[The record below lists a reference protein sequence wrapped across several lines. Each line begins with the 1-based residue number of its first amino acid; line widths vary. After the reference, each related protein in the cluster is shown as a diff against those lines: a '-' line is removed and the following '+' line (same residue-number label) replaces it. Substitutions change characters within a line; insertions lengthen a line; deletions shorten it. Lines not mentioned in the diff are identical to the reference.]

1 MKNQYTFNANLLL
14 KDLELNKTFEKKNK
28 KSKINKHQYS
38 EEKGKTME
46 ILKNQKTENL
56 IKLTSLYKDDQN
68 KISPKALIKKD
79 YIVSKNKILFAKN
92 SKLKN
97 KTSLNNEYLPTEVHD
112 SVDKNK
118 TDLIKLVDNSKEDI
132 ENKTF
137 SKDKTI
143 YYSINNTFNNT
154 FNNTNT
160 NSNTITNTIGNNNNY
175 VTEKDSSNII
185 KTNDDEL
192 NVTNNSYDIKIIN
205 INTNRPVTA
214 DIKNINSFKSKTIN
228 YMHDTSKSNSS
239 LKNNY
244 QCEYYSLNDELV
256 KIKNRRD
263 NLLNESRKFYL
274 FNNERGILSKLKQL
288 QNKKTDKEEKE
299 NGLYFFNKKFNLYSD
314 IRRLPTKVFFSKG
327 KSTNKEENDE
337 FENFFKYNNHKFIK
351 NLIHKKNKGTFE
363 KTSDNYHRI
372 LTKGFPK
379 KKATV
384 KNMDFFEHKLI
395 VNSSEDYQYDKN
407 KDVFGQDIYP
417 LLNQKKILKNIL
429 PKEVDYNTKFS
440 IVDIINDQMH
450 PLRRYQKRNLHN
462 HSNLISKEINFLFG
476 QDVPITS
483 TINISNIY
491 SPNSLIEYKTG
502 DKYNHLLRT
511 LIKEEEVE
519 SSSQGLVEEK
529 KKKIIHRKIILEKF
543 KNTIKLCLARFKRL
557 KISIDFFFRII
568 FHDKPMTYEDGLY
581 LFNNIKDGDIPSIEK
596 SIKNNY
602 KLACFKDEFKQT
614 ALHICAKRNIYQ
626 VIQLFVSRVADIDA
640 QDIYGRTPLMC
651 ACQVDHVEF
660 VCVLLFSF
668 ADPSVEDNNG
678 KRAIDYTNNPK
689 IRYALHFARI
699 IHIFNRMYNN
709 VKNLDRFVIGGL
721 KHLFSKEL
729 SINYEPWLKSNEAI
743 FKHNEDL

>member
-28 KSKINKHQYS
+28 RSKINKYQYS

-46 ILKNQKTENL
+46 MTKNHKAENL
-56 IKLTSLYKDDQN
+56 IKLTSLYKDNQN
-68 KISPKALIKKD
+68 KITPKKLIKKD

-92 SKLKN
+92 AKMKN
-97 KTSLNNEYLPTEVHD
+97 KTSLNNEYLPIEVHN
-112 SVDKNK
+112 SVDKNQE
-118 TDLIKLVDNSKEDI
+118 DLIKLVDNSKEDI

-154 FNNTNT
+154 NT
-160 NSNTITNTIGNNNNY
+160 NSNTINNTIGNNNNY
-175 VTEKDSSNII
+175 VTEKDSSILI

-192 NVTNNSYDIKIIN
+192 NITNNTNNIKVIN
-205 INTNRPVTA
+205 FNHKRPVTA
-214 DIKNINSFKSKTIN
+214 EIKNINSFKLKTIN
-228 YMHDTSKSNSS
+228 NTNDINTSNLS
-239 LKNNY
+239 LKQNH
-244 QCEYYSLNDELV
+244 QCEYYSLNDELI

-314 IRRLPTKVFFSKG
+314 IRRLPTKVFFCKG

-337 FENFFKYNNHKFIK
+337 FENFFKYNNHKYIK

-363 KTSDNYHRI
+363 QTSDNYHRI

-379 KKATV
+379 KKTTFE
-384 KNMDFFEHKLI
+384 KKDFFEHKLI
-395 VNSSEDYQYDKN
+395 MNSSEDNQYDKN

-440 IVDIINDQMH
+440 IKDIINDQMH

-476 QDVPITS
+476 QDVPIANA
-483 TINISNIY
+483 IKASNIY
-491 SPNSLIEYKTG
+491 SPNTLIEYKTG
-502 DKYNHLLRT
+502 DKYNHLLKT
-511 LIKEEEVE
+511 LIKQEDVE
-519 SSSQGLVEEK
+519 NINQSLVEEK
-529 KKKIIHRKIILEKF
+529 KKKNIYRKKILEKF
-543 KNTIKLCLARFKRL
+543 KNTIKQCLARFKRL
-557 KISIDFFFRII
+557 KISIDFFFLII

-581 LFNNIKDGDIPSIEK
+581 LFNNIKDKDIPSIEK

-626 VIQLFVSRVADIDA
+626 VIQLLVSRIADIDA

-651 ACQVDHVEF
+651 ACQADHVEF
-660 VCVLLFSF
+660 VSVLLFSF
-668 ADPSVEDNNG
+668 ADPNVEDNNG
-678 KRAIDYTNNPK
+678 KRAIDYSNNPK
-689 IRYALHFARI
+689 IRYALYFTKI
-699 IHIFNRMYNN
+699 LHIFNKMYNN
-709 VKNLDRFVIGGL
+709 VKNFDIFVINGL

-729 SINYEPWLKSNEAI
+729 NINYEPWLKMNEAI
-743 FKHNEDL
+743 LKHNEEL

>member
-1 MKNQYTFNANLLL
+1 MKNKYTFNANLLL
-14 KDLELNKTFEKKNK
+14 KDLELNKTFEKKK
-28 KSKINKHQYS
+28 KRSKINKYQLS

-46 ILKNQKTENL
+46 MTNHKTENL

-68 KISPKALIKKD
+68 KFSPKVLIKKD
-79 YIVSKNKILFAKN
+79 NIVSNNKKLFTKNDKQ
-92 SKLKN
+92 KN
-97 KTSLNNEYLPTEVHD
+97 KTLLNNKYLPTEVCN
-112 SVDKNK
+112 SIEKNK

-137 SKDKTI
+137 SKDKTL
-143 YYSINNTFNNT
+143 YCSINNTFNNT

-160 NSNTITNTIGNNNNY
+160 NSNTINNTIGNNNNY

-185 KTNDDEL
+185 KIKDDEL
-192 NVTNNSYDIKIIN
+192 NTTNNSYNIKVLN
-205 INTNRPVTA
+205 INHKRPLTA
-214 DIKNINSFKSKTIN
+214 QIKNVNSFKSKTIN
-228 YMHDTSKSNSS
+228 NTFDTNKSNSS
-239 LKNNY
+239 LKYNH
-244 QCEYYSLNDELV
+244 QCEYYSLSDELA

-274 FNNERGILSKLKQL
+274 FNNDRGILNKLKQL
-288 QNKKTDKEEKE
+288 QNKRNDKEEKE
-299 NGLYFFNKKFNLYSD
+299 NEIHFFNKKFYLYSD
-314 IRRLPTKVFFSKG
+314 IRRLPTKVFFCKG

-379 KKATV
+379 KKTIF
-384 KNMDFFEHKLI
+384 KNKECFDHKLI
-395 VNSSEDYQYDKN
+395 ANSSEDNQYEKN

-440 IVDIINDQMH
+440 IQDIINDQMH

-483 TINISNIY
+483 AINVSNIY
-491 SPNSLIEYKTG
+491 SPNTLIEYKTG
-502 DKYNHLLRT
+502 DKYNHLLQA
-511 LIKEEEVE
+511 LIKKEELE
-519 SSSQGLVEEK
+519 SYNQSLVEEK
-529 KKKIIHRKIILEKF
+529 KKKNIHRKIILEKF
-543 KNTIKLCLARFKRL
+543 KITIKICLARFKRL
-557 KISIDFFFRII
+557 KISIDFFFQII
-568 FHDKPMTYEDGLY
+568 FKDIPMTYEDGLY
-581 LFNNIKDGDIPSIEK
+581 LFNNIKDNDIPSIEK

-602 KLACFKDEFKQT
+602 KLARFKDEFKQT

-626 VIQLFVSRVADIDA
+626 VIQLFVSRIADVDA

-651 ACQVDHVEF
+651 ACQSDHVEF
-660 VCVLLFSF
+660 VYVLLFSF

-678 KRAIDYTNNPK
+678 KKAIDYTKNPK
-689 IRYALHFARI
+689 IRYALHFTRI
-699 IHIFNRMYNN
+699 IRIFNRMYNN
-709 VKNLDRFVIGGL
+709 VKNFDKFVIGGL

-729 SINYEPWLKSNEAI
+729 NVNYEPWLKINETI
-743 FKHNEDL
+743 FKHSEDL

>member
-1 MKNQYTFNANLLL
+1 MKNHYTFNANLLL

-28 KSKINKHQYS
+28 KPKINKYQYS
-38 EEKGKTME
+38 EEKGKTVGMT
-46 ILKNQKTENL
+46 KTNKENI
-56 IKLTSLYKDDQN
+56 IKLTSLYKDDQKKN
-68 KISPKALIKKD
+68 SPKKLIKKD
-79 YIVSKNKILFAKN
+79 YIVSKNKILFVKN
-92 SKLKN
+92 AKLKN
-97 KTSLNNEYLPTEVHD
+97 KTSLNNEYLPTEAYN
-112 SVDKNK
+112 SVDKNH
-118 TDLIKLVDNSKEDI
+118 TELIKLVDNSKEDI

-154 FNNTNT
+154 FNNTNA
-160 NSNTITNTIGNNNNY
+160 NSNTINNTIGNNNNY

-192 NVTNNSYDIKIIN
+192 NVTNNSYNIKIIN
-205 INTNRPVTA
+205 INPNRPVTA
-214 DIKNINSFKSKTIN
+214 EMKSINNFKSKTIN
-228 YMHDTSKSNSS
+228 NTYDTDKSNS
-239 LKNNY
+239 LLNQNH
-244 QCEYYSLNDELV
+244 QCEYYFLNDELV
-256 KIKNRRD
+256 RIKNRRN

-288 QNKKTDKEEKE
+288 QSKKTDKEEKE
-299 NGLYFFNKKFNLYSD
+299 NGLCFFNKKFNLYSD
-314 IRRLPTKVFFSKG
+314 IRMLPTKVFFSKG
-327 KSTNKEENDE
+327 KSSNKEENDE

-351 NLIHKKNKGTFE
+351 NLIHKKNKGTFQ
-363 KTSDNYHRI
+363 KTCDNYHRI
-372 LTKGFPK
+372 MTKGFPK
-379 KKATV
+379 KKTTA
-384 KNMDFFEHKLI
+384 KNKDAFEHKLI
-395 VNSSEDYQYDKN
+395 INSSDEYHYNKN

-462 HSNLISKEINFLFG
+462 HSNMISKEINFLFG
-476 QDVPITS
+476 QDVPITNK
-483 TINISNIY
+483 INISNIY
-491 SPNSLIEYKTG
+491 SPNTLIEYKTG
-502 DKYNHLLRT
+502 DKYNLLLKT
-511 LIKEEEVE
+511 LIKPEEVE
-519 SSSQGLVEEK
+519 CSNQGLVEEK
-529 KKKIIHRKIILEKF
+529 KKQIIQRKIILEKF
-543 KNTIKLCLARFKRL
+543 KKIIKQCLAKFKRL

-568 FHDKPMTYEDGLY
+568 FHDKPMKYEDGLY
-581 LFNNIKDGDIPSIEK
+581 LFNNIKDGDIASIER

-626 VIQLFVSRVADIDA
+626 VIQLFVSRIADVDA

-651 ACQVDHVEF
+651 ACQAEHVEF

-668 ADPSVEDNNG
+668 ADPSIEDNNG

-689 IRYALHFARI
+689 IKYALHFTRI
-699 IHIFNRMYNN
+699 IHIFNKMYNN
-709 VKNLDRFVIGGL
+709 VKNFDKFVIGGL

-729 SINYEPWLKSNEAI
+729 SINYEPWLKINDTI
-743 FKHNEDL
+743 LRHNEDL

>member
-1 MKNQYTFNANLLL
+1 MKNHYTFNANLLL

-28 KSKINKHQYS
+28 RPKINKYQYS

-46 ILKNQKTENL
+46 MTKNHKTENL

-79 YIVSKNKILFAKN
+79 YIVSKNKILFGKDD
-92 SKLKN
+92 KQKN
-97 KTSLNNEYLPTEVHD
+97 KTLSNNEYIPTEVD
-112 SVDKNK
+112 NTVNKNQA
-118 TDLIKLVDNSKEDI
+118 DLIKLVDNSKEDI

-154 FNNTNT
+154 NT
-160 NSNTITNTIGNNNNY
+160 NSNTINNTIGNNNNY
-175 VTEKDSSNII
+175 VTEKDTSNII
-185 KTNDDEL
+185 KTNDDEF
-192 NVTNNSYDIKIIN
+192 NVTNNSYNIKAIN
-205 INTNRPVTA
+205 INPKRPATA
-214 DIKNINSFKSKTIN
+214 EIKNIKSFKSNTIN
-228 YMHDTSKSNSS
+228 NTYETNKSNSS
-239 LKNNY
+239 YKRNH
-244 QCEYYSLNDELV
+244 QCEYYSLNDELI

-288 QNKKTDKEEKE
+288 KNKKTDKEEKE
-299 NGLYFFNKKFNLYSD
+299 NGLYFFKTKFTLYSD
-314 IRRLPTKVFFSKG
+314 IKRLPTKVFFYKG
-327 KSTNKEENDE
+327 KSNNKEENDE

-363 KTSDNYHRI
+363 KTKDNYHRI
-372 LTKGFPK
+372 LTKGFSK
-379 KKATV
+379 KKTTF
-384 KNMDFFEHKLI
+384 KNKEFFDHKLI
-395 VNSSEDYQYDKN
+395 VNSSEDNQYDKN

-440 IVDIINDQMH
+440 IDDIIDEQMH

-483 TINISNIY
+483 AINVSNIY
-491 SPNSLIEYKTG
+491 SPNTLIEYKTG
-502 DKYNHLLRT
+502 DKYYRLLQA
-511 LIKEEEVE
+511 LIKQEEDENINK
-519 SSSQGLVEEK
+519 SLVEEK
-529 KKKIIHRKIILEKF
+529 KKKNIHRKIILEKF

-557 KISIDFFFRII
+557 KISIDFFFLII

-581 LFNNIKDGDIPSIEK
+581 FFNNIKDKDIPSIEK

-626 VIQLFVSRVADIDA
+626 VIQLLVSRIADIDA

-651 ACQVDHVEF
+651 ACQSDHIEF

-668 ADPSVEDNNG
+668 ADPSVEDSNG

-689 IRYALHFARI
+689 IRYALYFARI
-699 IHIFNRMYNN
+699 IHIFNKIYNN
-709 VKNLDRFVIGGL
+709 VKNFDKFVINGL
-721 KHLFSKEL
+721 KHLLTKEL
-729 SINYEPWLKSNEAI
+729 SINYEPWLKINETI
-743 FKHNEDL
+743 LKHNEDL